1 MPPFRPCE
9 PRTTNTNHGSNHEE
23 TMAEFL
29 LEIGSEEIPSGYIE
43 DGLRELARLT
53 GERLREARIELGQGL
68 ETFGTPRRLVLVGRD
83 IGSRQPDTVQEVT
96 GPPVKAAYD
105 PEGRPTRAA
114 EGFAKKQG
122 VAVEDLGTVDT
133 PKGAYVFVRKEIAG
147 RPASDVLAEV
157 VPGVIRDLPWPK
169 SMTWGSVGFHFARP
183 IHWVVA
189 LLDGVVVPFEVAG
202 AASGSTT
209 RGHRFM
215 APDPFEVRGVDDYFE
230 RLPAARV
237 MVDPEERK
245 AEVARLAR
253 EAVAS
258 VSGEAVLDPDLV
270 ATVANL
276 VEVPSAVCGG
286 FDRAFLELP
295 DPVIITPMAE
305 HQRYF
310 AVRDAEGRLMPHF
323 VAVNN
328 TLARDPDVVRKGH
341 ERVLRARL
349 SDAHFF
355 FAEDRKRPLLDRL
368 EDLES
373 VIYQAEL
380 GTSHE
385 KVLRF
390 TRVAEHVAAE
400 TIPERLDDVRLAA
413 RLAKCDL
420 VTEMVGEFA
429 SLQGTMGEVY
439 ARMDGHP
446 EEVCRAVREHYLPVR
461 SGSELPESAVGA
473 VVGVA
478 DRLDTIV
485 GCFAIG
491 QEPSGAADP
500 FALRRHALA
509 ILRILEDRSW
519 DLSLRDL
526 VTHALEGLEG
536 KVAFDAAE
544 TAERVLAFFRERYRH
559 RMLGKGHAQDAVEAV
574 LAARFDRI
582 PGLRSGIGD
591 LERFKATA
599 EEFDSL
605 VLAFKRVTNILK
617 SGEGRFEVAPDRF
630 REACE
635 RELWEAVQ
643 GMETD
648 VLELVAAGKDREA
661 LERMAALRAP
671 VDAFFEGVEVLTRED
686 EQLRQNRVGLLQR
699 VSRLFLTVAD
709 FSRL

>member
-1 MPPFRPCE
+1 
-9 PRTTNTNHGSNHEE
+9 
-23 TMAEFL
+23 MAEFL
-29 LEIGSEEIPSGYIE
+29 LEIGTEEIPSGYIE
-43 DGLRELARLT
+43 DGLRQLRELT
-53 GERLREARIELGQGL
+53 GERLREERIEVGEALQ
-68 ETFGTPRRLVLVGRD
+68 TFGTPRRLVLVGRAV
-83 IGSRQPDTVQEVT
+83 GSRQPDTVQEVT
-96 GPPVKAAYD
+96 GPPVKTAWDAD
-105 PEGRPTRAA
+105 GRPTRAA

-122 VAVEDLGTVDT
+122 VALEELGTVDT
-133 PKGAYVFVRKEIAG
+133 PRGAYVYVRREIPG
-147 RPASDVLAEV
+147 RPAAEVLAELL
-157 VPGVIRDLPWPK
+157 PGVIRDLSWPK
-169 SMTWGSVGFHFARP
+169 SMTWGSVGFPFARP

-189 LLDGVVVPFEVAG
+189 LLDGAVVPFEVAG
-202 AASGSTT
+202 VASGRTS

-215 APDPFEVRGVDDYFE
+215 APEPFEVRGVEDYLE
-230 RLPAARV
+230 RLPEARV

-253 EAVAS
+253 EAAAS

-276 VEVPSAVCGG
+276 VEIPSAVCGG
-286 FDRAFLELP
+286 FDRGFLELP

-310 AVRDAEGRLMPHF
+310 AVRDGDGRLMPHF

-328 TLARDPDVVRKGH
+328 TLARDPGVVRKGH

-349 SDAHFF
+349 SDADFF
-355 FAEDRKRPLLDRL
+355 FAEDRKRPLVDRL
-368 EDLES
+368 KDLES

-390 TRVAEHVAAE
+390 TRIAEHVAAE
-400 TIPERLDDVRLAA
+400 TVPHLVDHVRLAA

-446 EEVCRAVREHYLPVR
+446 DEVCRAVREHYLPVR
-461 SGSELPESAVGA
+461 SGGELPETAVGA

-478 DRLDTIV
+478 DRLDTIA

-500 FALRRHALA
+500 FALRRQALA
-509 ILRILEDRSW
+509 ILRILEDRGW

-526 VTHALEGLEG
+526 VAHALEGLEG
-536 KVAFDAAE
+536 KAAFDAGE
-544 TAERVLAFFRERYRH
+544 TAERMLAFFKERYRN
-559 RMLGKGHAQDAVEAV
+559 RMLGEGHGQDVVEAV

-582 PGLRSGIGD
+582 PRLRAGIEQ
-591 LERFKATA
+591 LERFRRTS

-617 SGEGRFEVAPDRF
+617 KQQERHEVDPGLF

-635 RELWEAVQ
+635 GELWRACRD
-643 GMETD
+643 MESD
-648 VLELVAAGKDREA
+648 VPGLVSSGQDREA
-661 LERMAALRAP
+661 LERMAALRKP

-686 EQLRQNRVGLLQR
+686 ERIRQNRVGLLQH
-699 VSRLFLTVAD
+699 VSRLFLNVAD
-709 FSRL
+709 FSRF

>member
-1 MPPFRPCE
+1 
-9 PRTTNTNHGSNHEE
+9 
-23 TMAEFL
+23 MAEFL
-29 LEIGSEEIPSGYIE
+29 LEIGTEEIPSGYIE
-43 DGLRELARLT
+43 DGLRQLRELT
-53 GERLREARIELGQGL
+53 GERLREERVEVGEEL
-68 ETFGTPRRLVLVGRD
+68 ETYGTPRRLVLVGRAV
-83 IGSRQPDTVQEVT
+83 GSRQPDTVQEVT

-105 PEGRPTRAA
+105 ADGRPTRAA

-122 VAVEDLGTVDT
+122 VALEELGTVDT
-133 PKGAYVFVRKEIAG
+133 PKGAYFYVRKEISG
-147 RPASDVLAEV
+147 RPAAEVLAGLL
-157 VPGVIRDLPWPK
+157 PGVIRDLSWPK
-169 SMTWGSVGFHFARP
+169 SMTWGSVGFPFARP

-189 LLDGVVVPFEVAG
+189 LLDGTVVPFEVAG
-202 AASGSTT
+202 VASGRTS

-215 APDPFEVRGVDDYFE
+215 APEPFEVRGVEDYLE
-230 RLPAARV
+230 RLPGARV

-245 AEVARLAR
+245 AEVVRLAR
-253 EAVAS
+253 EAAAS

-276 VEVPSAVCGG
+276 VETPSAVCGG
-286 FDRAFLELP
+286 FDRGFLELP

-310 AVRDAEGRLMPHF
+310 AVRDGDGRLMPHF

-349 SDAHFF
+349 SDADFF
-355 FAEDRKRPLLDRL
+355 FAEDRKRPLVDRL
-368 EDLES
+368 KDLES

-380 GTSHE
+380 GTSYE

-390 TRVAEHVAAE
+390 TRIAEHVAAE
-400 TIPERLDDVRLAA
+400 TVPDLVDDVRLAA

-446 EEVCRAVREHYLPVR
+446 DEVCRAVREHYLPVR
-461 SGSELPESAVGA
+461 SGGELPETAVGA

-478 DRLDTIV
+478 DRLDTIA

-509 ILRILEDRSW
+509 ILRILEDRGW

-526 VTHALEGLEG
+526 VAHALEGLEG
-536 KVAFDAAE
+536 KAAFDAGE
-544 TAERVLAFFRERYRH
+544 TAERVLAFFKERYRN
-559 RMLGKGHAQDAVEAV
+559 RLLQEGHGQDAIEAV
-574 LAARFDRI
+574 LSARFDRI
-582 PGLRSGIGD
+582 PRLRSAIEQ
-591 LERFKATA
+591 LERFMETS
-599 EEFDSL
+599 EESESL

-617 SGEGRFEVAPDRF
+617 KQPERCEVDPGLF
-630 REACE
+630 RKECE
-635 RELWEAVQ
+635 RVLWQACQDMEAELLGLVEA
-643 GMETD
+643 GD
-648 VLELVAAGKDREA
+648 DCEA
-661 LERMAALRAP
+661 LNRMADLRKP

-686 EQLRQNRVGLLQR
+686 ERVRRNRVGVLQH
-699 VSRLFLTVAD
+699 VSRLFLQVAD
-709 FSRL
+709 FSRFR

>member
-1 MPPFRPCE
+1 
-9 PRTTNTNHGSNHEE
+9 
-23 TMAEFL
+23 MAEFL
-29 LEIGSEEIPSGYIE
+29 LEIGTEEIPSGYIE
-43 DGLRELARLT
+43 DGLRQLRELT
-53 GERLREARIELGQGL
+53 GERLREERIEIGKDL
-68 ETFGTPRRLVLVGRD
+68 EACGTPRRLVLVGRTV
-83 IGSRQPDTVQEVT
+83 GSRQPDTVQEVT
-96 GPPVKAAYD
+96 GPPVKAAWD
-105 PEGRPTRAA
+105 AEGRPTRAA

-122 VAVEDLGTVDT
+122 VALEDLGTVDT
-133 PKGAYVFVRKEIAG
+133 SKGAYVFVRKEISG
-147 RPASDVLAEV
+147 RPAAEVLAGLL
-157 VPGVIRDLPWPK
+157 PGVIRDLSWPK
-169 SMTWGSVGFHFARP
+169 SMTWGSVGFPFARP

-189 LLDGVVVPFEVAG
+189 LLDGSVVPFDVAG
-202 AASGSTT
+202 VTSGRTS

-215 APDPFEVRGVDDYFE
+215 APEPFEVRGVEDYFE
-230 RLPAARV
+230 RLRGARV

-245 AEVARLAR
+245 AEVARLAW
-253 EAVAS
+253 EAAAS

-286 FDRAFLELP
+286 FDRGFLELP

-310 AVRDAEGRLMPHF
+310 AVRDGEGRLMPHF

-328 TLARDPDVVRKGH
+328 TLARDPDVVRRGH

-349 SDAHFF
+349 SDADFF

-368 EDLES
+368 KDLES

-380 GTSHE
+380 GTSYE

-390 TRVAEHVAAE
+390 TRIAEHVAAE
-400 TIPERLDDVRLAA
+400 TVPDLVDDVRLAA

-446 EEVCRAVREHYLPVR
+446 DEVCRAVREHYLPVR
-461 SGSELPESAVGA
+461 SGGELPETAVGA

-478 DRLDTIV
+478 DRLDTIA
-485 GCFAIG
+485 GCFAVG

-509 ILRILEDRSW
+509 ILRILEDRGW
-519 DLSLRDL
+519 DLSLRNL
-526 VTHALEGLEG
+526 VAHALEGLEG
-536 KVAFDAAE
+536 KAAFDAAE
-544 TAERVLAFFRERYRH
+544 TVERVLSFFKERYRN
-559 RMLGKGHAQDAVEAV
+559 RMLGEGHAQDVVEAV

-582 PGLRSGIGD
+582 PGLLAGIEQ
-591 LERFKATA
+591 LERFRKTS

-617 SGEGRFEVAPDRF
+617 KQQERYAVDPGLF

-635 RELWEAVQ
+635 EELWRACRD
-643 GMETD
+643 MESD
-648 VLELVAAGKDREA
+648 VPGLVASGKDREA
-661 LERMAALRAP
+661 LERMAALRKP

-686 EQLRQNRVGLLQR
+686 ERVRQNRVGLLQHI
-699 VSRLFLTVAD
+699 SRLFLNVAD
-709 FSRL
+709 FSRF

>member
-1 MPPFRPCE
+1 
-9 PRTTNTNHGSNHEE
+9 
-23 TMAEFL
+23 MAEFL
-29 LEIGSEEIPSGYIE
+29 LEIGTEEIPSGYIE
-43 DGLRELARLT
+43 DGLRQLRELT
-53 GERLREARIELGQGL
+53 GERLREERIEVGEALQ
-68 ETFGTPRRLVLVGRD
+68 TCGTPRRLVLVGRAV
-83 IGSRQPDTVQEVT
+83 GSRQPDTVQEVT

-105 PEGRPTRAA
+105 ADGRPTRAA

-122 VAVEDLGTVDT
+122 VALEELGTVDT
-133 PKGAYVFVRKEIAG
+133 PKGAYVYVRKEISG
-147 RPASDVLAEV
+147 RPAADVLAELL
-157 VPGVIRDLPWPK
+157 PGVIRDLSWPK
-169 SMTWGSVGFHFARP
+169 SMTWGSVGFPFARP

-189 LLDGVVVPFEVAG
+189 LLDGTVVPFEVAG
-202 AASGSTT
+202 VASGRTS

-215 APDPFEVRGVDDYFE
+215 APEPFEVRGVEDYFE
-230 RLPAARV
+230 RLPGARV

-253 EAVAS
+253 EAAAS

-276 VEVPSAVCGG
+276 VETPSAVCGG
-286 FDRAFLELP
+286 FDRGFLELP

-310 AVRDAEGRLMPHF
+310 AVRDGDGRLMPHF

-328 TLARDPDVVRKGH
+328 TLARDPGVVRKGH

-349 SDAHFF
+349 SDADFF
-355 FAEDRKRPLLDRL
+355 FAEDRKRPLVDRL
-368 EDLES
+368 KDLES

-380 GTSHE
+380 GTSYE

-390 TRVAEHVAAE
+390 TRIAEHVAAE
-400 TIPERLDDVRLAA
+400 TVPHLVDDVRLAA

-446 EEVCRAVREHYLPVR
+446 DEVCRAVREHYLPVR
-461 SGSELPESAVGA
+461 SGGELPETAVGA

-478 DRLDTIV
+478 DRLDTIA

-509 ILRILEDRSW
+509 ILRILEDRGW

-526 VTHALEGLEG
+526 VGHALEGLEG
-536 KVAFDAAE
+536 KAAFDAVE
-544 TAERVLAFFRERYRH
+544 TAERVLAFFKERYRN
-559 RMLGKGHAQDAVEAV
+559 RMLGEGHAQDVVEAV
-574 LAARFDRI
+574 LAVRFDRI
-582 PGLRSGIGD
+582 PGLRAGIEQ
-591 LERFKATA
+591 LERFRRTS

-617 SGEGRFEVAPDRF
+617 KQQERHEVDPGLF
-630 REACE
+630 QEACE
-635 RELWEAVQ
+635 GALWRACRD
-643 GMETD
+643 MASD
-648 VLELVAAGKDREA
+648 VPGLVASGKDREA
-661 LERMAALRAP
+661 LERMAALRKP

-686 EQLRQNRVGLLQR
+686 ERVRQNRVGLLQH
-699 VSRLFLTVAD
+699 VSRLFLNVAD
-709 FSRL
+709 FSRF